1 MRLGEI
7 KQIVVAA
14 AQGFAADNV
23 LRRGAALSYYAVF
36 SLAPLLIIVV
46 TVASWLL
53 DSGQTRTFL
62 LDQIGEL
69 AGPQTAEA
77 VAIMMDRSDWRKT
90 GPIATFVALGTM
102 IFGASVVMAEL
113 KDTLDDIVG
122 RPERPTIRPAWH
134 TMVAVRVRALSMV
147 LVITLL
153 LLVSMVLSA
162 VLTAVQNWWHADAQ
176 IWSRLLEI
184 VNTIL
189 SIALATGLYW
199 FTYRWFPARRLDSH
213 ACAVGALT
221 AAVLFTIGKYLI
233 GLYIGIAGVGSAFG
247 AAASLAV
254 IMVWVYYTTQ
264 IVLFGAELAKSID
277 ARRRA
282 TLQAGSAVQ
291 SMPS

>member
-1 MRLGEI
+1 MRLGAIKEI
-7 KQIVVAA
+7 LVAA
-14 AQGFAADNV
+14 ARGFAADNV

-53 DSGQTRTFL
+53 DSGQTRAFL

-90 GPIATFVALGTM
+90 GPIATLLALGTM

-113 KDTLDDIVG
+113 KDSLDDIVG
-122 RPERPTIRPAWH
+122 RPEQPAVRPAWH
-134 TMVAVRVRALSMV
+134 TVVTVRVRALSMV

-153 LLVSMVLSA
+153 LLISMVLSA
-162 VLTAVQNWWHADAQ
+162 VLTAIQTWWNSDAQ
-176 IWSRLLEI
+176 IWSRLLEMI
-184 VNTIL
+184 NTIV

-199 FTYRWFPARRLDSH
+199 FTYRWFPARRLDSQ
-213 ACAVGALT
+213 ACAIGALT
-221 AAVLFTIGKYLI
+221 AAILFTIGKYLI

-277 ARRRA
+277 ARRKAAPR
-282 TLQAGSAVQ
+282 TGGTVQ
-291 SMPS
+291 SMPA